1 MAHSSASLIFNQQFE
16 HHLNPSTDQTEQP
29 KAAAK
34 NTLSKRVVV
43 LLAATSALG
52 PTAMQILLPAIPV
65 IKEEFEV
72 SAEVAQL
79 TLSLSMLAIAVGTL
93 AYGPLS
99 DRYGRKPIMLVGLCI
114 TFLGSLFCYFAHSI
128 DMLIL
133 GRIIQAFGGAVG
145 LVLARAIVRD
155 VYGPDQAARVI
166 ATLVMVM
173 VVMPM
178 LSPAVG
184 GELMHRFGWESVFL
198 VMSGL
203 SLIIFVILQN
213 ALEETLA
220 EPAPF
225 DGVGAMLRNFLH
237 LFRSRAFRGYALCV
251 AFVSVVFFAFISAA
265 PEIMISVL
273 DRPATE
279 YGYYFIMV
287 PLGFML
293 GNSIARQFSHLGIN
307 RLITLGASLGVIG
320 IVCAIGLQL
329 IGLRHPLALFMPVAL
344 AVLGN
349 GITLPNA
356 QAAAINEFP
365 QFAGT
370 ASGLTGFLQMA
381 FSAVA
386 AQLVAVI
393 FNGTVYPLLTMML
406 LASLASLGFFL
417 ASTRVRSR

>member
-1 MAHSSASLIFNQQFE
+1 M
-16 HHLNPSTDQTEQP
+16 STS
-29 KAAAK
+29 
-34 NTLSKRVVV
+34 NTLSKRVII

-65 IKEEFEV
+65 IKETFQV

-79 TLSLSMLAIAVGTL
+79 TLSLSMFAIAIGTL

-99 DRYGRKPIMLVGLCI
+99 DRHGRKPIMLIGLAI
-114 TFLGSLFCYFAHSI
+114 TFAGSLFCYVAQSI
-128 DMLIL
+128 EMLIV
-133 GRIIQAFGGAVG
+133 GRIIQAFGGAAG

-155 VYGPDQAARVI
+155 VYGPEQAAKVI

-184 GELMHRFGWESVFL
+184 GEVMTRFGWEAVFL
-198 VMSGL
+198 VMSAL
-203 SLIIFVILQN
+203 SLLIFLILQSS
-213 ALEETLA
+213 LTETLA

-225 DGVGAMLRNFLH
+225 DGIGAMLRNFIQLM
-237 LFRSRAFRGYALCV
+237 RSRVFRGYALCV

-273 DRPATE
+273 QRPATE
-279 YGYYFIMV
+279 YGYYFILI

-293 GNSIARQFSHLGIN
+293 GNSVARQFNHWGID

-320 IVCAIGLQL
+320 IMLALGLQL
-329 IGLRHPLALFMPVAL
+329 LGLSHPLALFAPVAL

-386 AQLVAVI
+386 AQGVAVI
-393 FNGTVYPLLTMML
+393 YNQTAYPLLLMML
-406 LASLASLGFFL
+406 AASLASLGFFV
-417 ASTRVRSR
+417 ASRRGVN

>member
-1 MAHSSASLIFNQQFE
+1 V
-16 HHLNPSTDQTEQP
+16 STS
-29 KAAAK
+29 
-34 NTLSKRVVV
+34 NTLSKRVII

-65 IKEEFEV
+65 IKETFQV

-79 TLSLSMLAIAVGTL
+79 TLSLSMFAIAIGTL

-99 DRYGRKPIMLVGLCI
+99 DRHGRKPIMLIGLAI
-114 TFLGSLFCYFAHSI
+114 TFAGSLFCYVAQSI
-128 DMLIL
+128 EMLIV
-133 GRIIQAFGGAVG
+133 GRIIQAFGGAAG
-145 LVLARAIVRD
+145 LVLARAVVRD
-155 VYGPDQAARVI
+155 VYGPEQAAKVI

-184 GELMHRFGWESVFL
+184 GEVMTRFGWEAVFL
-198 VMSGL
+198 VMSAL
-203 SLIIFVILQN
+203 SLLIFLILQSS
-213 ALEETLA
+213 LTETLA

-225 DGVGAMLRNFLH
+225 DGIGAMLRNFIQLM
-237 LFRSRAFRGYALCV
+237 RSRVFRGYALCV

-273 DRPATE
+273 QRPATE
-279 YGYYFIMV
+279 YGYYFILI

-293 GNSIARQFSHLGIN
+293 GNSVARQFNHWGIE

-320 IVCAIGLQL
+320 IMLALGLQL
-329 IGLRHPLALFMPVAL
+329 LGLSHPLALFAPVAL

-386 AQLVAVI
+386 AQGVAVI
-393 FNGTVYPLLTMML
+393 YNQTAYPLLLMML
-406 LASLASLGFFL
+406 AASLASLGFFV
-417 ASTRVRSR
+417 ASRRGVN

>member
-1 MAHSSASLIFNQQFE
+1 M
-16 HHLNPSTDQTEQP
+16 STS
-29 KAAAK
+29 
-34 NTLSKRVVV
+34 NTLSKRVII

-65 IKEEFEV
+65 IKETFQV

-79 TLSLSMLAIAVGTL
+79 TLSLSMFAIAIGTL

-99 DRYGRKPIMLVGLCI
+99 DRHGRKPIMLIGLAI
-114 TFLGSLFCYFAHSI
+114 TFAGSLFCYVAQSI
-128 DMLIL
+128 EMLIV
-133 GRIIQAFGGAVG
+133 GRIIQAFGGAAG
-145 LVLARAIVRD
+145 LVLARAVVRD
-155 VYGPDQAARVI
+155 VYGPEQAAKVI

-184 GELMHRFGWESVFL
+184 GEVMTRFGWEAVFL
-198 VMSGL
+198 VMSAL
-203 SLIIFVILQN
+203 SLLIFLILQSS
-213 ALEETLA
+213 LTETLA

-225 DGVGAMLRNFLH
+225 DGIGAMLRNFIQLM
-237 LFRSRAFRGYALCV
+237 RSRVFRGYALCV

-273 DRPATE
+273 QRPATE
-279 YGYYFIMV
+279 YGYYFILI

-293 GNSIARQFSHLGIN
+293 GNSVARQFNHWGIE

-320 IVCAIGLQL
+320 IMLALGLQL
-329 IGLRHPLALFMPVAL
+329 LGLSHPLALFAPVAL

-386 AQLVAVI
+386 AQGVAVI
-393 FNGTVYPLLTMML
+393 YNQTAYPLLLMML
-406 LASLASLGFFL
+406 AASLASLGFFV
-417 ASTRVRSR
+417 ASRRGVN